1 MGSVALFVPHVGCP
15 QQCSFCDQRAIT
27 GGAQPPTPWQV
38 WQTAQAAASHL
49 GQQVKDTEIAFF
61 GGSFTAIPRGQML
74 SLLAPAK
81 EAVERFGFRG
91 LRCSTRPD
99 AIDGEVLSL
108 LKAYHMVAVELGAQS
123 MDGEVLRRNRRGHSP
138 EDTVRAAGL
147 IRAAGLELGL
157 QMMTGLY
164 GSTPEKDVETARAL
178 IALQPATV
186 RVYPTVV
193 LEGTHLA
200 ALCRQGHYHPQTLEE
215 AVALCARLLPLFE
228 EAGVRVIRVGLHA
241 QEDVERRRVAG
252 PYHPAFREL
261 VESRRFLARLLPEL
275 EKQPPGAYAVRV
287 CPRQLSVATGQ
298 KRCNLEALARR
309 GYAVRFAPDASLAPG
324 RFGVGPQETRNEKGK
339 QAQ

>member
-147 IRAAGLELGL
+147 IRAAGLELEIG
-157 QMMTGLY
+157 
-164 GSTPEKDVETARAL
+164 RAH
-178 IALQPATV
+178 V
-186 RVYPTVV
+186 
-193 LEGTHLA
+193 
-200 ALCRQGHYHPQTLEE
+200 
-215 AVALCARLLPLFE
+215 
-228 EAGVRVIRVGLHA
+228 
-241 QEDVERRRVAG
+241 
-252 PYHPAFREL
+252 
-261 VESRRFLARLLPEL
+261 
-275 EKQPPGAYAVRV
+275 
-287 CPRQLSVATGQ
+287 
-298 KRCNLEALARR
+298 
-309 GYAVRFAPDASLAPG
+309 
-324 RFGVGPQETRNEKGK
+324 
-339 QAQ
+339 

>member
-1 MGSVALFVPHVGCP
+1 
-15 QQCSFCDQRAIT
+15 
-27 GGAQPPTPWQV
+27 
-38 WQTAQAAASHL
+38 
-49 GQQVKDTEIAFF
+49 
-61 GGSFTAIPRGQML
+61 
-74 SLLAPAK
+74 
-81 EAVERFGFRG
+81 
-91 LRCSTRPD
+91 
-99 AIDGEVLSL
+99 
-108 LKAYHMVAVELGAQS
+108 MVAVELGAQS

-178 IALQPATV
+178 IALQPATA

-193 LEGTHLA
+193 LAGTHLA
-200 ALCRQGHYHPQTLEE
+200 ALYRQGHYHPQTLEE

>member
-1 MGSVALFVPHVGCP
+1 
-15 QQCSFCDQRAIT
+15 
-27 GGAQPPTPWQV
+27 
-38 WQTAQAAASHL
+38 
-49 GQQVKDTEIAFF
+49 
-61 GGSFTAIPRGQML
+61 
-74 SLLAPAK
+74 
-81 EAVERFGFRG
+81 
-91 LRCSTRPD
+91 
-99 AIDGEVLSL
+99 
-108 LKAYHMVAVELGAQS
+108 

-178 IALQPATV
+178 IALQPATA

-200 ALCRQGHYHPQTLEE
+200 ALYRQGHYHPQTLEE

-228 EAGVRVIRVGLHA
+228 EAGVLVIRVGLHA

-261 VESRRFLARLLPEL
+261 VESRRFLAQLLPEL